1 MQQLYIVDSLSIYLS
16 IYLFTRLG
24 KAVKKPS
31 TLNSLVRPK
40 SK

>member
-1 MQQLYIVDSLSIYLS
+1 MANEMQQLYIVD

-31 TLNSLVRPK
+31 TLNSSARLK